1 MVTIDRGRGET
12 PHRHPGRT
20 ARTVLAATVF
30 AGLLV
35 SCTTE
40 GVLAPSARID
50 SQATVGAV
58 TPVAPMPSTGPYGAP
73 VPAEDFYPSSEPVMV
88 PAAPVPGQSQVY
100 GGGSYGAPQA
110 SVSAL
115 PSYGSLSANAPAA
128 GQPIPPD
135 PYALPVQSLPP
146 GWSVGPQA
154 AGQVQP
160 APAAPPGES
169 APQPM
174 SDPKAGR
181 APGLA
186 GIAPMAADPIYEEPA
201 YQEPVYAQPA
211 PTMGAALPPASG
223 PMEAAPPVFEPAP
236 PAQSPAQSPA
246 QNQVQEQPRRFAG
259 LMPRALNPLRR
270 ASDPYAGVPAAEAA
284 CQERLKKLGVTFTAK
299 PAVGNGQSCGIAH
312 PIEVAALS
320 GNIRIQPA
328 TMLNCPMAEALA
340 LWVKNELAPG
350 TRKRYLSG
358 IKSIGSMGG
367 YSCRTMNSR
376 RGAPMSEHARGNAMD
391 IGKINLENGRSILVR
406 DKSVF
411 AFRERGLLKSAR
423 NDACKYFTTI
433 LGPGSDANHAD
444 HFHFDLRARRNGYRH
459 CD

>member
-1 MVTIDRGRGET
+1 MVTIDRGQGQAS
-12 PHRHPGRT
+12 HRHPGRGVR
-20 ARTVLAATVF
+20 AALLATVF

-50 SQATVGAV
+50 PQATVGAV
-58 TPVAPMPSTGPYGAP
+58 TPAAPVPAAGPYGAP
-73 VPAEDFYPSSEPVMV
+73 VPAEDFYPSSEPVMI
-88 PAAPVPGQSQVY
+88 PAAPIGAQSQVY

-110 SVSAL
+110 TVSAL
-115 PSYGSLSANAPAA
+115 PSYGSLSATAPAA

-135 PYALPVQSLPP
+135 PYALPAQSLPP

-154 AGQVQP
+154 AGQMQA
-160 APAAPPGES
+160 APAAPPVYA
-169 APQPM
+169 APQPVG
-174 SDPKAGR
+174 DPYAGR

-186 GIAPMAADPIYEEPA
+186 GIAPMAAAEPIYD
-201 YQEPVYAQPA
+201 EPVYAQPA
-211 PTMGAALPPASG
+211 PVMDAGLPPASG

-236 PAQSPAQSPA
+236 PMQAPAPA
-246 QNQVQEQPRRFAG
+246 QVQEQPRRFAG
-259 LMPRALNPLRR
+259 LLPRALNPMRR

-284 CQERLKKLGVTFTAK
+284 CQQRLKKLGVTFTAK
-299 PAVGNGQSCGIAH
+299 PAVGNGKSCGIAH

-320 GNIRIQPA
+320 GDIRIQPA
-328 TMLNCPMAEALA
+328 TVVNCPMAEALA

-376 RGAPMSEHARGNAMD
+376 RGAPMSEHARGNAID
-391 IGKINLENGRSILVR
+391 IGKINLDNGRSILVR
-406 DKSVF
+406 DKGFF

-444 HFHFDLRARRNGYRH
+444 HFHFDLRDRRNGYRH